1 MMNERKLGMAA
12 AIGCYVFWG
21 VLPIY
26 WKQLEG
32 AAGAYEILAHRMIWS
47 FVFML
52 FVLYGGKLFPRFRE
66 TVRELWENKR
76 KGALMLAA
84 SALITMNWLIF
95 IWAVNH
101 DRIVESSFGYYINP
115 LFSVVLGILF
125 FRERLSS
132 GKWAAMFI
140 ALAGISYMTCQ
151 MGRLPLISIG
161 LAGTFGLYG
170 AAKKK
175 LGLNPFVSITLETLL
190 ALPVAFWFA
199 LTPMEGMTPQFGSGS
214 TAVTALLVGAGVVT
228 ALPLLLF
235 SIGANRLPLNV
246 LGFCQYLSPSLSLL
260 LAVFLYG
267 EPFTADE
274 GISFSFIW
282 AALILFTAADFRE
295 NQRKK

>member
-1 MMNERKLGMAA
+1 MRERKLGLAA
-12 AIGCYVFWG
+12 AIGCYVLWG
-21 VLPIY
+21 VLPVY

-52 FVLYGGKLFPRFRE
+52 FVLYGGKLFPRFGE
-66 TVRELWENKR
+66 TVRELWEDKR

-101 DRIVESSFGYYINP
+101 DRIVEASFGYYINP

-125 FRERLSS
+125 FRERLSR
-132 GKWAAMFI
+132 GKWLAMAI
-140 ALAGISYMTCQ
+140 ALAGISYMTWQ
-151 MGRLPLISIG
+151 MGSLPLISIG
-161 LAGTFGLYG
+161 LAVTFGLYG
-170 AAKKK
+170 AAKKR

-190 ALPVAFWFA
+190 ALPAAFWFA
-199 LTPMEGMTPQFGSGS
+199 LTPMEGMTLQFGSGNLS
-214 TAVTALLVGAGVVT
+214 ITALLVGAGAVT

-235 SIGANRLPLNV
+235 SMGANRLPLNV
-246 LGFCQYLSPSLSLL
+246 LGFCQYLSPTLSLV

-267 EPFTADE
+267 EPFTAVE
-274 GISFSFIW
+274 GIGFSFIW

-295 NQRKK
+295 NCRKE